1 MPALRSVCGS
11 LIVALSLA
19 ACGRT
24 GAVRPSSPP
33 ATAAPVELT
42 PSMNGAPWATPA
54 PADVSRPPADA
65 ERDAS
70 GVARKILAHG
80 KGTVHPT
87 PTTYVDL
94 RYAGWERNGNQFE
107 GTPTDAEPGRYE
119 LRELVPGLE
128 KELMLMVAGERRRLW
143 VPSALAYG
151 ERVSYTNAPKG
162 DVTYDVELVR
172 VTPPP
177 PVPPD
182 LQVAPKGAKTTKSGL
197 VYLVLKK
204 GTGKAHPTEQGH
216 AKVIYT
222 AWTPNGHMFEC
233 SLATADVV
241 PVALRRLPA
250 GWREAML
257 HMVEGDKSR
266 LWLPG
271 NLAFGELQPGRE
283 AVPFGPPLGPVV
295 FDVEL
300 VAILP

>member
-1 MPALRSVCGS
+1 
-11 LIVALSLA
+11 
-19 ACGRT
+19 
-24 GAVRPSSPP
+24 
-33 ATAAPVELT
+33 
-42 PSMNGAPWATPA
+42 MNGAPWATPA
-54 PADVSRPPADA
+54 PTDVSKPPADA

-70 GVARKILAHG
+70 GVVRKLLAR
-80 KGTVHPT
+80 GTGTLHPR

-119 LRELVPGLE
+119 LRELVPGLV

-204 GTGKAHPTEQGH
+204 GTGKAHPAEQGH
-216 AKVIYT
+216 ARVIYT
-222 AWTPNGHMFEC
+222 AWTPSGHMFEC

-257 HMVEGDKSR
+257 HMVEGDKWR

-271 NLAFGELQPGRE
+271 NLAFGELRPGQE
-283 AVPFGPPLGPVV
+283 VLPFGPPLGPVV
-295 FDVEL
+295 FDVQL
-300 VAILP
+300 VEIRP